1 MTLHLRTRPTQC
13 SSCNLQPPADGTSAV
28 IAAGEIEITST
39 RRIGRIHAAD
49 SDDPAAQSTTV
60 ATRLLPEGASP
71 SLDIE
76 LRSALVESPR
86 DRNLTRRCPD
96 DPATVAA
103 TPLPQEVLVHSPT
116 SPVSMPGFLRA
127 ALRWRCS

>member
-1 MTLHLRTRPTQC
+1 MNKELLQKVPGLNVYHAGSVAFTRLTP
-13 SSCNLQPPADGTSAV
+13 G
-28 IAAGEIEITST
+28 
-39 RRIGRIHAAD
+39 
-49 SDDPAAQSTTV
+49 DPAAQSTTV